1 MNGRIRT
8 ALLVLSPLGLIDTL
22 KNLLLWRRVRKD
34 PEALALWNKYFDA
47 DQYLSSHPDVAR
59 SGVDPVIHF
68 LLRGNREYRD
78 PGPAFKTRFY
88 LGRYPEIAAA
98 RVNGLLHFVLFGKKE
113 GRNIGG
119 PAFANFKPQAKR
131 VGSVAAMSI
140 NNDWRRDLP
149 LLSVIIPCFN
159 YGKFVAEAIQSVL
172 NQTFKNLEIIVV
184 EGGSTDPATVTEVR
198 RLESLGLPKTRFYY
212 REERHLAGDNRNFGI
227 SMARGR
233 YICCLDADDTIRPR
247 YLEVA
252 VFLAETFGYDVVSP
266 SVECS
271 GGSSEKWLVQDPYFP
286 GILNENQIATVAV
299 FRRSAWAHVGGFRDW
314 GVDELHIPE
323 DWDFWIRMLGHGFRG
338 VSIREPLM
346 LYRVHGESLSHGRG
360 TATRKQRESL
370 YKANESL
377 WMAGPATNDPR
388 FVVNPWAN
396 LGPEPDAAPGFLLA
410 LPYITIGGAEKLFR
424 TLVKGMVARGWRVVV
439 VTTVALD
446 QSMPD
451 DSDSFAKITPH
462 LYRLPRLLA
471 KDVHRFAMLRYLLHR
486 YSIRTMMLAGSE
498 FVYHLLPELK
508 REFPDLSIVDQLF
521 NDTVHVPNN
530 RRYATSIDA
539 TVVPSRQLV
548 ESFIERGGDTSST
561 YVIPHG
567 VELPEDSG
575 ETASDL
581 PEAAR
586 GKIVVGFFGRL
597 SEEKG
602 PDLFVEIAHAL
613 SSHANLFFV
622 MTGVGPEREKVLEQI
637 RKYHLEDRIHAPG
650 FVENVIPLMRA
661 ADIVVLPSRLDGMP
675 LAVLEAGALGK
686 PVVASWVGSLPSMI
700 EEGKT
705 GFLCEI
711 GDIAAF
717 SKRILELAGDPK
729 LREGMKAAA
738 RELVRRKYSAE
749 RMVESYEEVFQ
760 TAVRGPENA
769 RMARGAR

>member
-1 MNGRIRT
+1 MTGRLRT
-8 ALLVLSPLGLIDTL
+8 ALLVLSPWGLIDTL
-22 KNLLLWRRVRKD
+22 KNLLLWRRVRKS
-34 PEALALWNKYFDA
+34 PEGLALWNTYFDA
-47 DQYLSSHPDVAR
+47 SQYLSNYPDVAG
-59 SGVDPVIHF
+59 SGVDPLIHF

-78 PGPAFKTRFY
+78 PGPRFKIRFY
-88 LGRYPEIAAA
+88 LGRYPEIAGA
-98 RVNGLLHFVLFGKKE
+98 RINGLLHYVLFGKKE

-119 PAFANFKPQAKR
+119 SAFANFTPPGR
-131 VGSVAAMSI
+131 RIGSVAALSI

-149 LLSVIIPCFN
+149 LLSVVIPCFN
-159 YGKFVAEAIQSVL
+159 YGEFIGEAIQSVL
-172 NQTFKNLEIIVV
+172 NQTFSNLEIIIV
-184 EGGSTDPATVTEVR
+184 EGGSTDPETVAEVR

-212 REERHLAGDNRNFGI
+212 RSERHLAGDNRNFGI

-247 YLEVA
+247 YLEAA
-252 VFLAETFGYDVVSP
+252 VFLAETFGYDIVSP
-266 SVECS
+266 SVQCH

-299 FRRSAWAHVGGFRDW
+299 FRRSAWAEVGGFRDW
-314 GVDELHIPE
+314 GVGAIHIPE
-323 DWDFWIRMLGHGFRG
+323 DWDFWIRLLGHGYRG
-338 VSIREPLM
+338 ASIREPMM

-360 TATRKQRESL
+360 TATRTQRESL

-377 WMAGPATNDPR
+377 WIAGPATNDPR

-396 LGPEPDAAPGFLLA
+396 FAPEPDAPPGFLLA

-424 TLVKGMVARGWRVVV
+424 TLAKGMVARGWRVVV
-439 VTTVALD
+439 VTTIALD
-446 QSMPD
+446 DSMPD

-462 LYRLPRLLA
+462 LYRLPRLFA
-471 KDVHRFAMLRYLLHR
+471 KDIHRFALVRYLIHR

-508 REFPDLSIVDQLF
+508 REFPDLSVVDQLF

-530 RRYATSIDA
+530 RRYAASIDA

-548 ESFIERGGDTSST
+548 ETFIERGDDTSAT

-567 VELPEDSG
+567 VELPEESG
-575 ETASDL
+575 ETARDL

-586 GKIVVGFFGRL
+586 GKIIVGFFGRL

-602 PDLFVEIAHAL
+602 PDLFVEIARAL
-613 SSHANLFFV
+613 SHHANLFFV

-637 RKYHLEDRIHAPG
+637 RKNDLEDRIHAPG

-675 LAVLEAGALGK
+675 LAVLEAQALGK
-686 PVVASWVGSLPSMI
+686 PVVASRVGSLPSMI
-700 EEGKT
+700 EEGET
-705 GFLCEI
+705 GFLCKI
-711 GDIAAF
+711 GDVASFAQ
-717 SKRILELAGDPK
+717 RILELAGDAK
-729 LREGMKAAA
+729 LRDGMKSAA

-749 RMVESYEEVFQ
+749 RMVESYEDVFHK
-760 TAVRGPENA
+760 AAGAPENA
-769 RMARGAR
+769 QTARGAR